1 MHDEPVAINLDRI
14 SITLLHQARVAH
26 PDLPTVVRHCHHA
39 PGAMLSRLSSSS
51 RRALASPAARAQ
63 ALRCFSA
70 APADVDGKIWPSAA
84 AAIADVPNGAT
95 LLVGGFGLW

>member
-1 MHDEPVAINLDRI
+1 
-14 SITLLHQARVAH
+14 
-26 PDLPTVVRHCHHA
+26 
-39 PGAMLSRLSSSS
+39 MLSRLSSSS

-63 ALRCFSA
+63 TLRCFSA